1 MTKLLS
7 LLLALMLLL
16 ALCACGGQTEPQ
28 EAETTETTETTE
40 PAEPAETE
48 EPAEEPAG
56 AETAAGSLEAPDVA
70 GSVETWGNISVLV
83 PEGMVLN
90 GGSLTDKEDPN
101 TLWVQDPDSMTP
113 YFLISLYSEE
123 NAASSIETTKELN
136 DGQDITP
143 FALNGVEWTG
153 VDYDSGGLPCFQ
165 VMGGGFLV
173 SGAGYGLD
181 DDAALAVLAS
191 LENIGG

>member
-1 MTKLLS
+1 MKNLLS
-7 LLLALMLLL
+7 LLLALMLIL

-28 EAETTETTETTE
+28 EAETTETAETTE

-48 EPAEEPAG
+48 EQEPAE
-56 AETAAGSLEAPDVA
+56 AETSAESLDVPDVA

-101 TLWVQDPDSMTP
+101 TLWVQDPNSMTP

-136 DGQDITP
+136 DALDIDP

-173 SGAGYGLD
+173 GSAGFGLD

-191 LENIGG
+191 LENIGE

>member
-1 MTKLLS
+1 MKKLLS
-7 LLLALMLLL
+7 LLLALMLML
-16 ALCACGGQTEPQ
+16 ALCACGGQAEPQ
-28 EAETTETTETTE
+28 EAETAETTE
-40 PAEPAETE
+40 PAETAETE
-48 EPAEEPAG
+48 EPAGEPAE
-56 AETAAGSLEAPDVA
+56 AETAAEGLDVPDVA
-70 GSVETWGNISVLV
+70 GAEETWGNISVLV
-83 PEGMVLN
+83 PDGMVLN
-90 GGSLTDKEDPN
+90 GGSLIDKEDPN